1 MHLVVSVAIALF
13 IGFLYWL
20 RKLTL
25 KRRLREGLGREVTD
39 HELTSLTAWMEATP
53 KNNPDN
59 KPPKV

>member
-1 MHLVVSVAIALF
+1 MHFIISVAIALT

-25 KRRLREGLGREVTD
+25 KRRLREGLGREVSD

-53 KNNPDN
+53 KNKPGS